1 MNSYGYVV
9 ARARFER
16 VEIDVNS
23 VVVDVDVDQIVGVCY
38 RVKLHC

>member
-16 VEIDVNS
+16 VEIDINS
-23 VVVDVDVDQIVGVCY
+23 VVVDVDVDQIVVCY